1 MLAITKGITFFE
13 SLNNFEPTQN
23 AGNVLHILCL
33 NGSLGFTFADTYY
46 NTVKYDYVILPDVSL
61 ASNLKESNDFQ
72 AIIMSLDAK
81 FVSSIAVGSNYGV
94 IGHLSLLQNPVM
106 KLSLSE
112 YENCKTDLLRLKT
125 RIKDT
130 EHLFYEELINDLLS
144 AHILD
149 LYNIH
154 AKKRIDGNISERK
167 TVLLRNFIKL
177 LYDGAFIE
185 HRDLKYYAEKLFIT
199 EHYLS
204 EICKEISKKPAS
216 YWIDRFTIQEIVKLL
231 YKKQLSLNEIAD
243 KFKFSSLSY
252 FCRYVRQ
259 KTGKTPNAL
268 RNKI

>member
-130 EHLFYEELINDLLS
+130 GCS
-144 AHILD
+144 
-149 LYNIH
+149 
-154 AKKRIDGNISERK
+154 
-167 TVLLRNFIKL
+167 
-177 LYDGAFIE
+177 
-185 HRDLKYYAEKLFIT
+185 
-199 EHYLS
+199 
-204 EICKEISKKPAS
+204 
-216 YWIDRFTIQEIVKLL
+216 FT
-231 YKKQLSLNEIAD
+231 
-243 KFKFSSLSY
+243 
-252 FCRYVRQ
+252 
-259 KTGKTPNAL
+259 
-268 RNKI
+268 